1 MHQIWPYVKILN
13 LELFEPC
20 NSYYRQTLKVPF
32 KNQTLY
38 FLNLRL
44 IHYYIVWSVINP
56 PNQICL
62 NSEHWSPIFFNRLRK
77 RQAWTFLINNLMFL
91 LLDTMVHILY
101 NDLKSKKV
109 QCKKAASLK
118 VNVFSKIFMR
128 NIKKNFKKIV
138 QPQRNNN

>member
-1 MHQIWPYVKILN
+1 MTIC
-13 LELFEPC
+13 E
-20 NSYYRQTLKVPF
+20 NSKSWTFRTLQQLLSAKLWKFPLKTF
-32 KNQTLY
+32 
-38 FLNLRL
+38 RL
-44 IHYYIVWSVINP
+44 THYYIVWSVINP

-128 NIKKNFKKIV
+128 NIKQNFKKIV
-138 QPQRNNN
+138 QPQRKNN